1 MLPRKSS
8 ITTEATVRAIMVFV
22 PIDSAMAA
30 PNVQIERGTLR
41 LFHQRREFSAA
52 GQRISVDLQN
62 FIPRSNTTSFSR
74 HSWRD
79 RPDEEAIGGISKDV
93 FHRLAGR
100 NRYRNLLSATVHNKR
115 E

>member
-1 MLPRKSS
+1 MPRGPSS
-8 ITTEATVRAIMVFV
+8 CLSEMWPRNSSTTTKATWRAINVF
-22 PIDSAMAA
+22 IATDF
-30 PNVQIERGTLR
+30 QIERATLR

-52 GQRISVDLQN
+52 GQRISVDLQD
-62 FIPRSNTTSFSR
+62 FIPRSNTTSFGR

-100 NRYRNLLSATVHNKR
+100 NRYRNFLS
-115 E
+115 